1 MDVSPP
7 VPSTYTFVYTN
18 ASFIPAHCTVKN
30 INAKLAYVVLPL
42 SVVFGYLVYTY
53 VLGNPAN
60 FEGGDLNGEP
70 LKGNVLGTIYK
81 GGPLVIPLLS
91 FQFIALVYI
100 IERYLSLRLSRGRGD
115 LRDFVQKVK
124 AALAADNYSR
134 LVEISNEQRGAIG
147 SVVRTGTEVFLSR
160 KSSKDIDQ
168 KDIYLIQKELEEAT
182 QLEVSEL
189 TTNMFILGT
198 VAQISTLVG
207 LLGTVTGMI
216 QAFAALA
223 RVGEPDPVGLAG
235 GISQALVTTALGIT
249 TAAFTIVFYN
259 SFNNQIERITY
270 TIDEVTFSIIH
281 SLKLKFFVD

>member
-1 MDVSPP
+1 M
-7 VPSTYTFVYTN
+7 
-18 ASFIPAHCTVKN
+18 KN

-124 AALAADNYSR
+124 AALASDNYSR

>member
-124 AALAADNYSR
+124 AALAADNYSQ

-182 QLEVSEL
+182 QLELSEL

>member
-1 MDVSPP
+1 M
-7 VPSTYTFVYTN
+7 
-18 ASFIPAHCTVKN
+18 KN
-30 INAKLAYVVLPL
+30 INAKLAYIVLPL
-42 SVVFGYLVYTY
+42 SVVVGYLVYTY
-53 VLGNPAN
+53 VAGNPAN
-60 FEGGDLNGEP
+60 FVDGDP
-70 LKGNVLGTIYK
+70 KGQARNMLGTIYQ
-81 GGPLVIPLLS
+81 GGMLVIPLLS

-100 IERYLSLRLSRGRGD
+100 IERYLTLRMSRGRGD
-115 LRDFVQKVK
+115 LRDFILKVK
-124 AALAADNYSR
+124 SALSEGNYER
-134 LVEISNEQRGAIG
+134 LLQLSDQQRGAVG
-147 SVVRTGTEVFLSR
+147 NVVRTGTEVFLSR
-160 KSSKDIDQ
+160 KPTEQVDQ

-235 GISQALVTTALGIT
+235 GISQALVTTAVGIT

-270 TIDEVTFSIIH
+270 TIDEVCFSIIH
-281 SLKLKFFVD
+281 SLKLRFFVD

>member
-1 MDVSPP
+1 MKGVN
-7 VPSTYTFVYTN
+7 T
-18 ASFIPAHCTVKN
+18 
-30 INAKLAYVVLPL
+30 KLAYIVLPL
-42 SVVFGYLVYTY
+42 SVLFGYLMYTY

-60 FEGGDLNGEP
+60 FEEGNPAGEP
-70 LKGNVLGTIYK
+70 LRGNILGTVYK

-100 IERYLSLRLSRGRGD
+100 IERYLSLRLSRGKGD
-115 LRDFVQKVK
+115 LRTFIQKVK
-124 AALAADNYSR
+124 DALSADDYQR
-134 LVEISNEQRGAIG
+134 LIAISDEQRGAVG
-147 SVVRTGTEVFLSR
+147 NVVRTGTEVFLSR
-160 KSSKDIDQ
+160 KSTNHVDQ

-189 TTNMFILGT
+189 STNMFILGT

-270 TIDEVTFSIIH
+270 TIDEVCFSIIH

>member
-1 MDVSPP
+1 M
-7 VPSTYTFVYTN
+7 
-18 ASFIPAHCTVKN
+18 KN
-30 INAKLAYVVLPL
+30 INAKLAYIVLPL
-42 SVVFGYLVYTY
+42 SVVVGYLVYTY
-53 VLGNPAN
+53 VAGNPAN
-60 FEGGDLNGEP
+60 FVDGDP
-70 LKGNVLGTIYK
+70 KGQARNMLGTIYQ
-81 GGPLVIPLLS
+81 GGVLVIPLLS

-100 IERYLSLRLSRGRGD
+100 IERYFSLRMSRGRGD
-115 LRDFVQKVK
+115 LREFISKVK
-124 AALAADNYSR
+124 SALAADDYQK
-134 LVEISNEQRGAIG
+134 LVEISDQQRGAVG
-147 SVVRTGTEVFLSR
+147 NVVKTGTEVFLSR
-160 KSSKDIDQ
+160 KSADNVDQ

-270 TIDEVTFSIIH
+270 TIDEVCFSIIH